1 MPIKCMRYK
10 NISTITLILLF
21 SSICLI
27 SLFLNKGFCLDAKI
41 IKNDLNVKKESINRL
56 AEKKLKQKNIYWAYK
71 NPEWT
76 KNWNEKKGHF
86 KKMQKNVS
94 IITYGGYPD
103 SSFKCFSEQGDL
115 IWSRTTKSWPTND
128 ITAIFFRE
136 DNNETTIMVLLHGRD
151 SEYIVFLDEEGRTK
165 NIVDLMASTKKY
177 FLEIEPFDYKEK
189 RYVLLHGYNDAII
202 YDYNGRVVKAL
213 TTPVVTGG
221 TMALEL
227 HGARDDTYLVVYVI
241 HKFTTHTATL
251 FILSDKME
259 IVYEE
264 YITNRRSV
272 WIGTQ
277 QSIKGDVLI
286 VFTREDQA
294 DENETPKDVIWQ
306 YMIGGNK

>member
-1 MPIKCMRYK
+1 M
-10 NISTITLILLF
+10 
-21 SSICLI
+21 
-27 SLFLNKGFCLDAKI
+27 
-41 IKNDLNVKKESINRL
+41 DLNNGRTTTVCRIIFLRHPV
-56 AEKKLKQKNIYWAYK
+56 IYWANK
-71 NPEWT
+71 NQEWSR
-76 KNWNEKKGHF
+76 NWNEKKGHL

-115 IWSRTTKSWPTND
+115 IWTRTTKNWPTND

-136 DNNETTIMVLLHGRD
+136 GNNETTIMVLLHGRD
-151 SEYIVFLDEEGRTK
+151 SEYIAFLDEEGRTM
-165 NIVDLMASTKKY
+165 NIVALMASTKKY
-177 FLEIEPFDYKEK
+177 FLEIEPFDYKGN

-227 HGARDDTYLVVYVI
+227 HGAKDDIYLVVYVI

-277 QSIKGDVLI
+277 QSIKGDALI

-294 DENETPKDVIWQ
+294 DENVTPKDVIWK
-306 YMIGGNK
+306 YVIGGNK